1 MRIWL
6 RGHGYAIRA
15 TLARLALQPLSVL
28 LNVVAVGIALSLPL
42 TGYTLLAS
50 LQPLTGRLA
59 EEAEVS
65 VFAKLD
71 ASRTETESLGARL
84 RALPG
89 VLEAR
94 LVSREDAL
102 ARLKAQPGM
111 AEVLAALNLNPL
123 PDTWVLR
130 LRHTGAVANQEELAR
145 QVRGMPGV
153 DHVQIDTDWL
163 RRLEALLRLARTGL
177 ALLAGA
183 LGLAVIAVI
192 FNTIRL
198 QVATQRD
205 EIAVAR
211 LVGATRG
218 FVRRPFY
225 YLGGLQGLLGG
236 AVALGLMHVAL
247 VPLNEAVAEFARLY
261 NTRFAFIPPEPPAL
275 AIFLAGAAALGW
287 LGAALSL
294 GRHMNERPGGQVFS
308 A

>member
-1 MRIWL
+1 MNVWL
-6 RGHGYAIRA
+6 RGHAYAMRA
-15 TLARLALQPLSVL
+15 TLARIAHQPGSVL
-28 LNVVAVGIALSLPL
+28 LNIIAVGIALALPL

-59 EEAEVS
+59 EEAEIS
-65 VFAKLD
+65 VFARLD
-71 ASRTETESLGARL
+71 ATRAETDNLGARL

-89 VLEAR
+89 VLDAR
-94 LVSREDAL
+94 LISRDDAL
-102 ARLKAQPGM
+102 AHLKAQPGM

-123 PDTWVLR
+123 PDAWVLR
-130 LRHTGAVANQEELAR
+130 LKNTGPVAYQEELAR
-145 QVRGMPGV
+145 QMRGMPGV
-153 DHVQIDTDWL
+153 EHVQIDTAWL
-163 RRLEALLRLARTGL
+163 RRMEALLRLARTGL

-225 YLGGLQGLLGG
+225 YLGGLQGLAGG
-236 AVALGLMHVAL
+236 AVAVGLMHLAL
-247 VPLNEAVAEFARLY
+247 QPLNEAVAEFARLY
-261 NTRFAFIPPEPPAL
+261 NTVFSFIPPEPLAL
-275 AIFLAGAAALGW
+275 AVFLGGAAALGW

-294 GRHMNERPGGQVFS
+294 GRHMNERG
-308 A
+308 